1 MRRALAI
8 ALVLLFVMVGPA
20 AAAVPNDTVAGA
32 TSVSVGDTVNQ
43 DTTGSDTTDATE
55 TALNAN
61 CGAPTVE
68 HGVWFTIA
76 GADDYVG
83 FDVSTSDYSAGVM
96 LFSGAPTPEGL
107 LNCGPGQIIEFLNA
121 GETYNVLVFGDGGST
136 ATSGNLTLVV
146 RAAVAPPDL
155 TLTVNRGG
163 TVNKQ
168 GVARI
173 TGTASCTST
182 DGSGILF
189 DIFGT
194 VSQRIGRVII
204 SGFFDAFVDAP
215 CDGSIIQ
222 WEAFVQADNGLFAG
236 GKAATVAISEGCT
249 DFCSDAFVEA
259 TVQLRKNGR

>member
-1 MRRALAI
+1 
-8 ALVLLFVMVGPA
+8 
-20 AAAVPNDTVAGA
+20 
-32 TSVSVGDTVNQ
+32 
-43 DTTGSDTTDATE
+43 
-55 TALNAN
+55 
-61 CGAPTVE
+61 
-68 HGVWFTIA
+68 
-76 GADDYVG
+76 
-83 FDVSTSDYSAGVM
+83 
-96 LFSGAPTPEGL
+96 
-107 LNCGPGQIIEFLNA
+107 
-121 GETYNVLVFGDGGST
+121 
-136 ATSGNLTLVV
+136 
-146 RAAVAPPDL
+146 VAPPDL

-173 TGTASCTST
+173 SGTASCTST

-194 VSQRIGRVII
+194 VRQRIGRVII